1 MNCGS
6 SPGWHRPPTLGD
18 AGGAILPTS
27 LQLPNVIEWPEDVAD
42 HTPNLDPGL
51 REGYRD
57 HLKSSAV
64 AGPEGSRHSSWQR
77 NEHMFNMNCCDR
89 LPKRRDFAPTEF
101 IQQYA
106 CLLITRG
113 S

>member
-1 MNCGS
+1 MAQTSNTWRSRGV
-6 SPGWHRPPTLGD
+6 
-18 AGGAILPTS
+18 ILPTS

-42 HTPNLDPGL
+42 HSPNLDPGL
-51 REGYRD
+51 REGYRG

-64 AGPEGSRHSSWQR
+64 ADQEGSRHSSWRR
-77 NEHMFNMNCCDR
+77 NEHMFSMSRCDR

-101 IQQYA
+101 IQQSA
-106 CLLITRG
+106 SLLIMRG